1 MISDAVTTVTPEQI
15 TAASAIHDHHM
26 PGWARADRTLAGLS
40 DSVPG
45 FSRTAITV
53 KGTAVDR
60 LCSIH
65 HPRLGDAIERLVEV
79 MASPP
84 EEPIAIVEAIAP
96 ITVSGQEHWHWGF
109 ASTFSHWF
117 INGELSIQYHW
128 AVDAVAFHFARTD
141 WTSPAYRDFAEHV
154 YALREASAPS
164 CTIREL
170 DRYLWLSGMYREWL
184 EAEDRSRL
192 GLNTEVQ
199 GLFGNAKPRVQRA
212 LRTLVG
218 AA

>member
-45 FSRTAITV
+45 LSRTAITV
-53 KGTAVDR
+53 KATAVDR

-79 MASPP
+79 MESPP
-84 EEPIAIVEAIAP
+84 EDPIAIVEAIAP

-109 ASTFSHWF
+109 ASTFTHWF
-117 INGELSIQYHW
+117 IDGELPIHDHW
-128 AVDAVAFHFARTD
+128 AVDAATFHFGRAG
-141 WTSPAYRDFAEHV
+141 WTPTAYRDFAEHV
-154 YALREASAPS
+154 YALREASGLT
-164 CTIREL
+164 CTIREM
-170 DRYLWLSGMYREWL
+170 DRYLGLSGMYREWL
-184 EAEDRSRL
+184 GADDRSRL
-192 GLNTEVQ
+192 GMSSEVQ

-218 AA
+218 TA